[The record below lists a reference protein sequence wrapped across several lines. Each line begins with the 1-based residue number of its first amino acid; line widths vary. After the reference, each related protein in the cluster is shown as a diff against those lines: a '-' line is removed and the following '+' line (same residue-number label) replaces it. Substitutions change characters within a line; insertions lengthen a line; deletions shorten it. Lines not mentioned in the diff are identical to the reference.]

1 MARGLEETWELHR
14 GLARCD
20 YRHADQAKALESL
33 LRKLLAR
40 RDRPLRDQIDGKP
53 PRPIASAM
61 ACALFAQPHLSAL
74 SGFGRECSSR
84 VLAVPSLPEPD
95 PPLITDHE
103 SMSVALGIRQR
114 ELDELREEIDRRAG
128 EWVRQVRL
136 ADWLWQTF
144 ERHDHPETFFLSLL
158 PCSKADIKTA
168 QVILRRGRLY
178 LAVERPAMDSPLG
191 MFLGWEEHPP
201 SRHHVAGFDSLCV
214 SEDLLKSIQNVH
226 GMSTSE
232 ARAMLDA
239 VVAVIPI
246 EQAARYLD
254 ADRWRTR
261 GFATLTQLGS
271 GRTRKAMRPKPLA
284 ADQTG
289 WDQWLVADR
298 GEVTIQ
304 GQPEDLFDELATERI
319 QAMCSPLY
327 AALLSTHEAPG
338 FERANTH
345 FERLGPLHV
354 ERHLTQVL
362 SPLLAWASSNDT
374 RNHIANTLGMQ
385 RTPHL
390 DPVMDTLNIRWTHHY
405 QEKWV
410 GPVGTENV
418 TIEGRLLEH
427 LLQLKA
433 SLNGLQMI
441 PPDARSPHLDAA
453 RLFVAYYLNGSPVQR
468 LWTPTL
474 SGAALTSAN
483 GGQEDVLSDWFL
495 GLWTRILDV
504 CVVVNQQSA

>member
-1 MARGLEETWELHR
+1 MAQGLEETWELHR
-14 GLARCD
+14 GLARRD
-20 YRHADQAKALESL
+20 YSHPDQAKSFESL
-33 LRKLLAR
+33 LRRLLLR

-74 SGFGRECSSR
+74 GGFGRECASR
-84 VLAVPSLPEPD
+84 VLAVPSIPEPD
-95 PPLITDHE
+95 PPLITDQE
-103 SMSVALGIRQR
+103 AMSVALGIRQW

-158 PCSKADIKTA
+158 PCRKADIKKA

-201 SRHHVAGFDSLCV
+201 SRSHVAGFDSLCV
-214 SEDLLKSIQNVH
+214 SEDLLLSIRKVH
-226 GMSTSE
+226 GMSPSE

-239 VVAVIPI
+239 VVVVIPI
-246 EQAARYLD
+246 DQAARYLN
-254 ADRWRTR
+254 ADRWRTG

-271 GRTRKAMRPKPLA
+271 GRSRKAMRPKPLA

-289 WDQWLVADR
+289 WDQWLVAD
-298 GEVTIQ
+298 GEGVSIQ
-304 GQPEDLFDELATERI
+304 GRPEDLFDELATERV

-338 FERANTH
+338 FERENTH

-354 ERHLTQVL
+354 ERHLTQAL

-374 RNHIANTLGMQ
+374 RNHIANTLGMD
-385 RTPHL
+385 RTLHL

-410 GPVGTENV
+410 GLIGAQHATV
-418 TIEGRLLEH
+418 EGHLLEH

-433 SLNGLQMI
+433 SLNGLLMI

-468 LWTPTL
+468 LWTPSL
-474 SGAALTSAN
+474 SAPGVAS
-483 GGQEDVLSDWFL
+483 GRGEQEDVLSDWFL